1 MKRLERRK
9 RRKSGAF
16 ESEKRVMSAWIQ
28 LKVGQEES
36 AGRRG

>member
-1 MKRLERRK
+1 MKRVERRK
-9 RRKSGAF
+9 SRAF